1 MKKNYFYALF
11 ASLMLFMAMP
21 ANAQIS
27 SMTDLYGKYK
37 FTAKITPTAAGEA
50 YKDAWTEECE
60 VQITKDGFGLAGIFG
75 LAGADYAPSVT
86 TIFPDNNSFVVI
98 NPNGNYS
105 YFDAIDGYHG
115 VTSPD
120 GKDPFDMD
128 ASYVMVFSYNPDTKE
143 ITAEDFAIAG
153 FSWPEGNCVATI
165 YAQVTDVK
173 MTLIEAETVVIPDI
187 AGQWKFE
194 GGLRNPDRSPK
205 GFTIDLVASDE
216 TLLNWDATLVFE
228 GYEDVPFTLPATFD
242 GSMLTIPYD
251 SIFLSKSDSIR
262 LGTRTSATATNG
274 SLEFKYNSSTAMT
287 VWSYIYVRKDT
298 TKINDAGEPV
308 VGGATYQVFEGN
320 AYITRE
326 DPNAYDWSGVYN
338 VAVPEEGVTVLDE
351 SMEFP
356 TEFDIVVEKVPGGF
370 KVTEFMG
377 YNDEYLV
384 SMPITVNADGK
395 SAEIDLTSYYG
406 PTLLH
411 SLGDGSYLVLSDVNG
426 EATSLRITLQDD
438 GTIALGDFAIQSWSY
453 TDGGYNPYVLMSG
466 AVAAKE
472 KYDWAGTY
480 TATTTVVEEG
490 GSNNFPAEFNIEI
503 EQALDG
509 TYLITEIMGN
519 DVYTMNQGY
528 FQLAVAEDG
537 KSATAALDAYYG
549 YIFLKSLGF
558 PFYLTINDKD
568 GGTSALNLVLNND
581 GTVSVDDFTIYYI
594 NYEDYQSVPV
604 KYATYSNVV
613 LAKKNATSIENVTVE
628 NAVVKGIFD
637 MQGRKIENITA
648 PGLYIIDGVKVLVK

>member
-21 ANAQIS
+21 ASAQIS

-37 FTAKITPTAAGEA
+37 FTATITPTAAGEA
-50 YKDAWTEECE
+50 FKDAWTEECE

-143 ITAEDFAIAG
+143 ITGEDFAIAG

-165 YAQVTDVK
+165 YAQVTNIK

-228 GYEDVPFTLPATFD
+228 GYEDVPFVLPATFD

-274 SLEFKYNSSTAMT
+274 SLEFKYNSSTAMAL
-287 VWSYIYVRKDT
+287 WSYIYVRKDT
-298 TKINDAGEPV
+298 TKINDAGEPT
-308 VGGATYQVFEGN
+308 VGGMTYQVFEGN

-326 DPNAYDWSGVYN
+326 DPNAYDWSGVYT
-338 VAVPEEGVTVLDE
+338 VAVPEEGVTVIDE

-356 TEFDIVVEKVPGGF
+356 TEFDVVIEKVAGGF
-370 KVTEFMG
+370 AVTEFMG
-377 YNDEYLV
+377 YNDENLV

-411 SLGDGSYLVLSDVNG
+411 SFGDGSYLVLSDGNG
-426 EATSLRITLQDD
+426 GATSLRITLQDD

-453 TDGGYNPYVLMSG
+453 SDDEYSPYVLMSG

-472 KYDWAGTY
+472 KFDWTGEY
-480 TATTTVVEEG
+480 VLTATVDNNEYPSTFDVVVKYDDSYPGYEYFYID
-490 GSNNFPAEFNIEI
+490 SF
-503 EQALDG
+503 
-509 TYLITEIMGN
+509 MGN
-519 DVYTMNQGY
+519 SVFVINYGGIALNIADDNNSAEIDMNYTN
-528 FQLAVAEDG
+528 LV
-537 KSATAALDAYYG
+537 
-549 YIFLKSLGF
+549 SLGGGN
-558 PFYLTINDKD
+558 YLKMRDAAAGDSPI
-568 GGTSALNLVLNND
+568 ALVLNAD
-581 GTVSVDDFTIYYI
+581 QTVSVADFTVVDSSTSQI
-594 NYEDYQSVPV
+594 VA
-604 KYATYSNVV
+604 KYSNVV
-613 LAKKNATSIENVTVE
+613 LAKKNDTAIENVTVE

-648 PGLYIIDGVKVLVK
+648 PGLYIIDGQKVLVK

>member
-60 VQITKDGFGLAGIFG
+60 VQITSAGSGLAVVKG
-75 LAGADYAPSVT
+75 LAGADYSLT
-86 TIFPDNNSFVVI
+86 ITSIFPDNNSFLAI

-115 VTSPD
+115 VTNPE
-120 GKDPFDMD
+120 GKDPFDMQE
-128 ASYVMVFSYNPDTKE
+128 SFPMVFSYDPDTKE
-143 ITAEDFAIAG
+143 ITVEDFAFVG
-153 FSWPEGNCVATI
+153 FAWPEGNCVTTI

-187 AGQWKFE
+187 AGEWKFE
-194 GGLRNPDRSPK
+194 GSLRNPDRSPK

-216 TLLNWDATLVFE
+216 TLKNWDATLVFE
-228 GYEDVPFTLPATFD
+228 GYEDTPFVLPATFD

-274 SLEFKYNSSTAMT
+274 SLDFKYNSKTAMV
-287 VWSYIYVRKDT
+287 VWNYIYVRKDT

-308 VGGATYQVFEGN
+308 VGGLTYQVFEGN

-338 VAVPEEGVTVLDE
+338 VAVPEEGVNVLDE
-351 SMEFP
+351 SIAFP
-356 TEFDIVVEKVPGGF
+356 TEFDVVIEKVPGGF
-370 KVTEFMG
+370 AVTEFMG
-377 YNDEYLV
+377 YSDYKF
-384 SMPITVNADGK
+384 PITVNADGK
-395 SAEIDLTSYYG
+395 SAEINLTTYYG
-406 PTLLH
+406 PALLKYIGEVD
-411 SLGDGSYLVLSDVNG
+411 GDYFYHVLSDGNG

-438 GTIALGDFAIQSWSY
+438 GTIALGDFAIQSWFY
-453 TDGGYNPYVLMSG
+453 MADEYNPYVLMSG

-472 KYDWAGTY
+472 KFDWTGEY
-480 TATTTVVEEG
+480 VLTATVDNNEYPSTFDVVVKYDDSYPGYEYFYID
-490 GSNNFPAEFNIEI
+490 SF
-503 EQALDG
+503 
-509 TYLITEIMGN
+509 MGN
-519 DVYTMNQGY
+519 SVFAINYGGIALNIADDNNSAEIDMNYTN
-528 FQLAVAEDG
+528 LV
-537 KSATAALDAYYG
+537 
-549 YIFLKSLGF
+549 SLGGGN
-558 PFYLTINDKD
+558 YLKMRDAAAGDSPI
-568 GGTSALNLVLNND
+568 ALVLNAD
-581 GTVSVDDFTIYYI
+581 QTVSVADFTVVDSSTSQI
-594 NYEDYQSVPV
+594 VA
-604 KYATYSNVV
+604 KYSNVV
-613 LAKKNATSIENVTVE
+613 LTKKNDTAIENVAVE

>member
-1 MKKNYFYALF
+1 
-11 ASLMLFMAMP
+11 MAMP

-60 VQITKDGFGLAGIFG
+60 VQITNAGSGLAVVKG
-75 LAGADYAPSVT
+75 LAGADYSLIIT
-86 TIFPDNNSFVVI
+86 SIFPDNNSFLAI
-98 NPNGNYS
+98 NPNGGYS
-105 YFDAIDGYHG
+105 YFNAIDGYHG
-115 VTSPD
+115 VTNPE
-120 GKDPFDMD
+120 GKNPFDMQE
-128 ASYVMVFSYNPDTKE
+128 SFPMVFSYDPNTKD
-143 ITAEDFAIAG
+143 ITVEDFAFAG
-153 FSWPEGNCVATI
+153 FSWDTGDCVATI

-173 MTLIEAETVVIPDI
+173 MTLIEAETIVIPDI
-187 AGQWKFE
+187 AGEWKFE
-194 GGLRNPDRSPK
+194 GGLRNPDLSPK

-216 TLLNWDATLVFE
+216 TLMNWDATLVFE
-228 GYEDVPFTLPATFD
+228 GYEDTPFTLPATFD

-251 SIFLSKSDSIR
+251 NIYLSQADGIR
-262 LGTRTSATATNG
+262 LGTKSSGAAKSGN
-274 SLEFKYNSSTAMT
+274 LEFKYSSSTAMV
-287 VWSYIYVRKDT
+287 VWEYIYVRKDT

-308 VGGATYQVFEGN
+308 VGGTVYQVFQGN

-326 DPNAYDWSGVYN
+326 DPNAYDWSGVYT
-338 VAVPEEGVTVLDE
+338 VAVPEEGVNVIDE

-356 TEFDIVVEKVPGGF
+356 TEFDVVIEKVPGGF
-370 KVTEFMG
+370 KVTDFMG

-395 SAEIDLTSYYG
+395 SAEIDLTGNYG

-453 TDGGYNPYVLMSG
+453 SDDEYNPYVLMSG
-466 AVAAKE
+466 AVAAKK

-480 TATTTVVEEG
+480 TATATVVEENG
-490 GSNNFPAEFNIEI
+490 TNNYPSTFDIVV
-503 EQALDG
+503 EQATDG
-509 TYLITEIMGN
+509 TYLVTEVMGV
-519 DVYTMNQGY
+519 DVYNLNQGC

-537 KSATAALDAYYG
+537 KSASIDVAAYYG
-549 YIFLKSLGF
+549 CIFLGGSF
-558 PFYLTINDKD
+558 PNYIIMTDAAGGANPVNVTLNADETLTM
-568 GGTSALNLVLNND
+568 
-581 GTVSVDDFTIYYI
+581 DDFAVYSF
-594 NYEDYQSVPV
+594 NWNDYSSA
-604 KYATYSNVV
+604 KLAAYSNVV
-613 LAKKNATSIENVTVE
+613 LTKKNDTAIENVTVE
-628 NAVVKGIFD
+628 NTAVKGIFD

>member
-153 FSWPEGNCVATI
+153 FAWPEGNCVATV
-165 YAQVTDVK
+165 YAQVTDIK

-187 AGQWKFE
+187 AGEWKFE

-216 TLLNWDATLVFE
+216 TLMNWDATLVFE
-228 GYEDVPFTLPATFD
+228 GYEDTPFVLPATFD

-274 SLEFKYNSSTAMT
+274 SLEFKYNSSTAMA

-298 TKINDAGEPV
+298 TKINEAGEPV
-308 VGGATYQVFEGN
+308 VGGTTYQVFEGN

-326 DPNAYDWSGVYN
+326 DPNAYDWSGVYT
-338 VAVPEEGVTVLDE
+338 VAVPEEGVNVIDE

-356 TEFDIVVEKVPGGF
+356 TEFDVVIEKVAGGF
-370 KVTEFMG
+370 AVTEFMG
-377 YNDEYLV
+377 YSDYKY
-384 SMPITVNADGK
+384 PITVNADGK
-395 SAEIDLTSYYG
+395 SAEIDLTTYYG
-406 PTLLH
+406 PAFLKYIGEVD
-411 SLGDGSYLVLSDVNG
+411 GDYFYHVLSDGNG

-438 GTIALGDFAIQSWSY
+438 GTIALGDFAIQSWLY
-453 TDGGYNPYVLMSG
+453 LAGEYNPYVLMSG
-466 AVAAKE
+466 AVAAKK

-480 TATTTVVEEG
+480 TATATVVEENG
-490 GSNNFPAEFNIEI
+490 AGNYPSTFDIVV
-503 EQALDG
+503 EQDADG
-509 TYLITEIMGN
+509 TYLVKEVMGV
-519 DVYTMNQGY
+519 DVYNLNQGC

-537 KSATAALDAYYG
+537 KSASIDVAAYYG
-549 YIFLKSLGF
+549 CLFLGGSFPNYIIM
-558 PFYLTINDKD
+558 TDAA
-568 GGTSALNLVLNND
+568 GGANPVNVALNDDETL
-581 GTVSVDDFTIYYI
+581 TMDDFAVYSF
-594 NYEDYQSVPV
+594 NWNDYSSA
-604 KYATYSNVV
+604 KLAAYSNVV
-613 LAKKNATSIENVTVE
+613 LTKKNETSIENVTVE
-628 NAVVKGIFD
+628 NTAVKGIFD

>member
-60 VQITKDGFGLAGIFG
+60 VQITSAGSGLAVVKG
-75 LAGADYAPSVT
+75 LAGADYSLT
-86 TIFPDNNSFVVI
+86 ITSIFPDNNSFLAI

-105 YFDAIDGYHG
+105 YFNAIDGYHG
-115 VTSPD
+115 VTNPE
-120 GKDPFDMD
+120 GKDPFDMQE
-128 ASYVMVFSYNPDTKE
+128 SFPMVFSYDPDTKD
-143 ITAEDFAIAG
+143 ITVENFAFAG
-153 FSWPEGNCVATI
+153 FAWPEGDCVATI

-187 AGQWKFE
+187 AGEWKFE
-194 GGLRNPDRSPK
+194 GSLRNPDRSPK

-216 TLLNWDATLVFE
+216 TLKNWDATLVFE
-228 GYEDVPFTLPATFD
+228 GYENTPFVLPATFD

-262 LGTRTSATATNG
+262 LGTRSSATATEG
-274 SLEFKYNSSTAMT
+274 ILEFKYSSSTAMA

-308 VGGATYQVFEGN
+308 VGGTIYQVFQGN

-351 SMEFP
+351 SMTFP

-370 KVTEFMG
+370 KVTDFMG
-377 YNDEYLV
+377 YNDENLV

-411 SLGDGSYLVLSDVNG
+411 SFGDGSYLVLSDSNG

-453 TDGGYNPYVLMSG
+453 SDDEYSPYVLMSG
-466 AVAAKE
+466 AAAAKE

-503 EQALDG
+503 EQASDG

-519 DVYTMNQGY
+519 DVYNLNQGC

-537 KSATAALDAYYG
+537 KSATAALDEYYG

-628 NAVVKGIFD
+628 NVAVKGIFD

>member
-21 ANAQIS
+21 ASAQIS
-27 SMTDLYGKYK
+27 SMTDLYGKYE

-50 YKDAWTEECE
+50 FKDAWKEKCE

-75 LAGADYAPSVT
+75 LAGADYTPSVT

-143 ITAEDFAIAG
+143 ITGEDFAIVG
-153 FSWPEGNCVATI
+153 FSWPEGNCVTTV
-165 YAQVTDVK
+165 YAQVTDIK

-228 GYEDVPFTLPATFD
+228 GYEDVPFVLPATFD

-274 SLEFKYNSSTAMT
+274 SLEFKYNSSTAMAL
-287 VWSYIYVRKDT
+287 WSYIYVRKDT
-298 TKINDAGEPV
+298 TKINDAGEPT
-308 VGGATYQVFEGN
+308 VGGMTYQVFEGN

-326 DPNAYDWSGVYN
+326 DPNAYDWSGVYT
-338 VAVPEEGVTVLDE
+338 VAVPEEGVTVIDE

-356 TEFDIVVEKVPGGF
+356 TEFDVVIEKVAGGF
-370 KVTEFMG
+370 AVTEFMG
-377 YNDEYLV
+377 YSDYKY
-384 SMPITVNADGK
+384 PITVNADGK
-395 SAEIDLTSYYG
+395 SAEIDLTTYYG
-406 PTLLH
+406 PALLKYIGEVD
-411 SLGDGSYLVLSDVNG
+411 GDYFYHVLSDGNG
-426 EATSLRITLQDD
+426 GATSLRITLQDD
-438 GTIALGDFAIQSWSY
+438 GTIALGDFAIQSWLY
-453 TDGGYNPYVLMSG
+453 MAGEYNPYVLMSG
-466 AVAAKE
+466 AVAARK
-472 KYDWAGTY
+472 KYDWTGEY
-480 TATTTVVEEG
+480 VLTATVDNNEYPSTFDVVVKY
-490 GSNNFPAEFNIEI
+490 
-503 EQALDG
+503 DD
-509 TYLITEIMGN
+509 TYPGYEYFYIDSFMGN
-519 DVYTMNQGY
+519 SVFVINYGGIALNIADDNNSAEIDMNYTN
-528 FQLAVAEDG
+528 LV
-537 KSATAALDAYYG
+537 
-549 YIFLKSLGF
+549 SLGGGN
-558 PFYLTINDKD
+558 YLKMRDAAAGDSPI
-568 GGTSALNLVLNND
+568 ALVLNAD
-581 GTVSVDDFTIYYI
+581 QTVSVADFTVVDSSTSQI
-594 NYEDYQSVPV
+594 VA
-604 KYATYSNVV
+604 KYSNVV
-613 LAKKNATSIENVTVE
+613 LTKKNDTAIENVTVE

-637 MQGRKIENITA
+637 MQGRKIEKIAA